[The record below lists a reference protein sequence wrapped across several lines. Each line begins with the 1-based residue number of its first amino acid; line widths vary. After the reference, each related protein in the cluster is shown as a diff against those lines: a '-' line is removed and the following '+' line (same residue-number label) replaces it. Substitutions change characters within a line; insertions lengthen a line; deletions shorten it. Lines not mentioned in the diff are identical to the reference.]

1 VQPAQYFIK
10 KVIFTTCPAQVQRLK
25 AAQVHSSIFGVAK
38 DITSG
43 DVDEELAR
51 VYRFFSL

>member
-10 KVIFTTCPAQVQRLK
+10 KAIFTTCPAQVQRLK